1 MKKIAHSSKQNTIN
15 GKDVAEKSFSIRFFM
30 KLEIH
35 TVSPST
41 VCKLEQ
47 YLKVVTLT
55 GLYFPYF
62 EFGLGFFQNRYLQS
76 RGTFIDSETQN

>member
-1 MKKIAHSSKQNTIN
+1 MKNIAHSSKQNTIN
-15 GKDVAEKSFSIRFFM
+15 EKDVAEKRFSIRLFM

-47 YLKVVTLT
+47 YPKVVTLT
-55 GLYFPYF
+55 GLNFHYF

-76 RGTFIDSETQN
+76 RGTFIDFDTQN